1 MIDNLHRE
9 EGHVHRCCFMS
20 RTAWLIV
27 CLFALTGCGGVR
39 TDYSKLDL
47 ATVQGTVTL
56 DDQPL
61 ADAVVIFEATDHT
74 FSFATTDES
83 GGYRLM
89 FNSEKAGV
97 TPGPKIVRVRTIG
110 GIGEEGSEEPGEDE
124 TTPAIAEGE
133 RVPACYNAQSKL
145 NVTVTDGSQRFDFDL
160 KMDCSTTGSMN

>member
-9 EGHVHRCCFMS
+9 GAHVHRCCFMW
-20 RTAWLIV
+20 RAALLVV
-27 CLFALTGCGGVR
+27 CLVALTGCRGVR

-47 ATVQGTVTL
+47 ANVRGTVTI
-56 DDQPL
+56 DGQPL
-61 ADAVVIFEATDHT
+61 AVAVVIFEATDHT

-97 TPGPKIVRVRTIG
+97 TPGPKVVRVRTTG
-110 GIGEEGSEEPGEDE
+110 GIGEEGSEEPGEEE
-124 TTPAIAEGE
+124 TTPVIAGGE

-145 NVTVTDGSQRFDFDL
+145 NVTVSDGSQRFDFDL
-160 KMDCSTTGSMN
+160 KMDCSTTGAQ